1 MSTQKK
7 KAWNEHALPIALAV
21 TLIEGLS
28 GVGCSVAFLLFNQCV
43 FKVNHLSQRTT
54 KGEIV
59 AFIFYSSYVTTGECK
74 WADSDDF
81 TQVINSN
88 NLTKPNVVFIWQT
101 VYLILYIA
109 WLMSSSLLLFS
120 RRLSTLSPW
129 VIMTTVIILTD
140 LVNTSIILTD
150 FTVDTSDISYSI
162 QEEYRIWSI
171 CAMLMWSWR
180 AGLIWFLNIF
190 VLYAVVDRVKG
201 TKVVEPVKY
210 WTSKKFEDIRRELST
225 APNQTQAE
233 QYQDERQ
240 FNPHRETQFQ
250 APQNHPQQFESAPRQ
265 QSLSVVGAPVHSPV
279 EHTVHTAQLPDF
291 HQAQQ
296 YSRHLPDLEEDGSN
310 VYEAE
315 PGRPHHLYQAVHK
328 HDQVPRQQ
336 QAGLQ
341 SRAKEQ
347 FQPRGEPIYQRP
359 MSFKDKVRQASFNN
373 QRSVGGMFSY
383 AAPAGNMKRDTVAPD
398 QDVETAFNFLSTYE
412 DSGSKA
418 SSSVHVNRP
427 GYTQHPSNNNLG
439 REVEERRPGPD
450 LQRPAD
456 DGHFQIPRAKVQVG
470 LTRSSSL
477 LKRQEDS
484 KLKDYETRYF
494 VPLKQ

>member
-43 FKVNHLSQRTT
+43 FKINNLSHGTT
-54 KGEIV
+54 QGETV

-101 VYLILYIA
+101 VYLVLYIA

-120 RRLSTLSPW
+120 RRLSSLSPW
-129 VIMTTVIILTD
+129 VIMTSVIILTD
-140 LVNTSIILTD
+140 LVNSSIILTD

-162 QEEYRIWSI
+162 QEEDRMWSI

-233 QYQDERQ
+233 QYQHERQ
-240 FNPHRETQFQ
+240 FNPYRETQFQ
-250 APQNHPQQFESAPRQ
+250 TPQNHHQEFESAPRQ
-265 QSLSVVGAPVHSPV
+265 QSLSIDEVPVHQHS
-279 EHTVHTAQLPDF
+279 AQLPDV

-296 YSRHLPDLEEDGSN
+296 YQRQLSDLEDDGSN

-328 HDQVPRQQ
+328 HDEAPRQQ

-341 SRAKEQ
+341 ARAQDQ

-383 AAPAGNMKRDTVAPD
+383 AAPAGNMKRDTAVAPD
-398 QDVETAFNFLSTYE
+398 QDVETAFNFLSKYE

-418 SSSVHVNRP
+418 SSSVHVNRL
-427 GYTQHPSNNNLG
+427 GYTQHPQYPSNNNLS
-439 REVEERRPGPD
+439 RQVEDRRPGPD
-450 LQRPAD
+450 SQRPAE